1 MYDFIRFEIATNVCQ
16 DLDKR
21 FPAEYPRYKSGDMA
35 CWTDCGCHW
44 FVSVPVAEEYQLR
57 EWFLDTG
64 IQVTAYDY
72 TKRRRDDA
80 DQKEWIVEYLTKK
93 HDELVKFLA
102 DDEFHVDMGL
112 YKPFSRGARFQ
123 LIYVDNDDIENLYGT
138 HTRPIDLYTEAV
150 GLFEM
155 AIKCVRDYPIII
167 SDFNCGMSGF
177 HASGGK
183 RVALMDLSAQSQP
196 QSQFTK
202 EHRLFNISIKNK
214 NGGWSCR
221 LIAVPVLEKPEK
233 TNEIPSVPNNK
244 FIGRKVSTV

>member
-1 MYDFIRFEIATNVCQ
+1 MYDFIRFEIATNVCP

-44 FVSVPVAEEYQLR
+44 FISVPVAEEYQLR

-72 TKRRRDDA
+72 TKRRTVEAA

-93 HDELVKFLA
+93 HDELIKFLA
-102 DDEFHVDMGL
+102 DTEFHVDMGL
-112 YKPFSRGARFQ
+112 YEPFSSGARFQ
-123 LIYVDNDDIENLYGT
+123 LIYVDNDDIENLYRT

-155 AIKCVRDYPIII
+155 AIKSVRDYPIII

-177 HASGGK
+177 YAGGGK
-183 RVALMDLSAQSQP
+183 RVVLMNLSGQSQ
-196 QSQFTK
+196 STK
-202 EHRLFNISIKNK
+202 EHRLFNISIN
-214 NGGWSCR
+214 NGWTCR
-221 LIAVPVLEKPEK
+221 LMAVRIYSIPEPEK